1 MRSRPRLAQHS
12 RWREIRSDLC
22 YLYEVMR
29 NHYLNHE
36 ELEALA
42 SDDNDNVRKLVDL
55 LRDLAG
61 ERLFDR
67 MRELGRKY
75 LSDPEAPG
83 LDRALWYAVENG
95 PARLDSEEVGDLEQ
109 LSQMAGGW
117 WRLDGPEPEFLS
129 FEEWSEIY
137 GAEQ

>member
-1 MRSRPRLAQHS
+1 
-12 RWREIRSDLC
+12 
-22 YLYEVMR
+22 MR

-36 ELEALA
+36 ELESLA

-61 ERLFDR
+61 ERLLDR
-67 MRELGRKY
+67 MRDLGRKY
-75 LSDPEAPG
+75 LNDSEASG

-129 FEEWSEIY
+129 FEEWTEIY
-137 GAEQ
+137 GDGQ